1 MAVHATLTAAAV
13 THLVD
18 GHRCMFQIIKKPENL
33 FCAALACCRRCYGAL
48 PVERCAGLQ
57 SGEIVR
63 SHVRRECFHMRSNS
77 RRAPWTSSLLAR
89 EAQENSDWTRQHTTS
104 KRQPEALPRPTC
116 RSAAVVL
123 SATSLMAGHQSA
135 PNAPV
140 SVETLHGSSVE
151 HSAQE
156 YEPAD
161 VRQSFQDYSVRPTNF
176 T

>member
-1 MAVHATLTAAAV
+1 MIGAGVIDGCAATLTAAAV

-77 RRAPWTSSLLAR
+77 RRPPWTSSLLAR

-116 RSAAVVL
+116 RSFGRHCSVGNFL
-123 SATSLMAGHQSA
+123 DGWTSICSQRTG
-135 PNAPV
+135 
-140 SVETLHGSSVE
+140 E
-151 HSAQE
+151 
-156 YEPAD
+156 
-161 VRQSFQDYSVRPTNF
+161 R
-176 T
+176 